1 MTQHT
6 NPFLQVSASIRFAF
20 SYSFVV

>member
-6 NPFLQVSASIRFAF
+6 NPI
-20 SYSFVV
+20 

>member
-6 NPFLQVSASIRFAF
+6 
-20 SYSFVV
+20 

>member
-6 NPFLQVSASIRFAF
+6 N
-20 SYSFVV
+20 